1 MKKFIVNLFQ
11 ALTMGITLMAVVKC
25 ADVVQGVT
33 GHLSKKKV
41 NGDAETVNEARR
53 DMEAISR
60 EIMSGSK

>member
-11 ALTMGITLMAVVKC
+11 ALTMGVTLMAVVKC
-25 ADVVQGVT
+25 ADVVQGVS

-41 NGDAETVNEARR
+41 SGDHETVNETRR

-60 EIMSGSK
+60 EIMAGSR

>member
-11 ALTMGITLMAVVKC
+11 ALTMGLTLMAVVKC

-53 DMEAISR
+53 DMDAISR
-60 EIMSGSK
+60 EIMSESK